1 MTKDDAIKA
10 IEGLQ
15 YVQDGVLLIEFQY
28 YNQALQDAIEAIRA
42 LPDAGWRDIDDAM
55 IDRAETANRI
65 APIDDRASVFLNH
78 RVAIRAALE
87 AAFTQP
93 QPPEKGYSGDITIA
107 NFTDLSE

>member
-42 LPDAGWRDIDDAM
+42 LPDAGWKDISEAREA
-55 IDRAETANRI
+55 IVEIGRLAESLMTYDGEVYNIAEYIISAQSTALK
-65 APIDDRASVFLNH
+65 SL
-78 RVAIRAALE
+78 
-87 AAFTQP
+87 P
-93 QPPEKGYSGDITIA
+93 QPPEKA
-107 NFTDLSE
+107 